1 MHADFVMSFHGSMFA
16 APGARVLRRVVPI
29 VLLVTLAGC
38 AARRAVP
45 PPATPLYPA
54 FEFPGLETPLPGVTE
69 DVMARHQDGWNLLQ
83 SGQPGAAARVFTSIL
98 EKTPAFYPAKA
109 ALGYTALAHRN
120 YDAAIGAFDAVLAQA
135 PKYLPALSGRAD
147 ALLAANR
154 PVEAIKA
161 LEALIAADPSRTAA
175 KTQLESLRLG
185 AIESLVAEARA
196 ASQAGNLEAAR
207 AAWQR
212 AVDASPESAF
222 MRRELAAVEKQS
234 GRLDEALAHVK
245 SALSLDPRDPATHV
259 LLAEVEEAR
268 GNLQGALD
276 AYRQAQ
282 QLDPRSVPQERIT
295 SVQRRI
301 ELAALP
307 APYRMIAT
315 APVVTRGDLA
325 ALLGVKLQ
333 SWLAAAPPM
342 AMPLLTD
349 VREHWAQRW
358 ILEVLRAGVMRAF
371 PNHTF
376 QPAQTVRRG
385 DLAHVISNALE
396 RAAERDPAVAG
407 RLRSATPP
415 LLSDLPPGHA
425 VRPAAEQAVAA
436 GVMTTEPGGA
446 FVPSRPVSGAEASAA
461 VDRLAALLTR
471 P

>member
-1 MHADFVMSFHGSMFA
+1 MFA

-185 AIESLVAEARA
+185 AIESLVA
-196 ASQAGNLEAAR
+196 
-207 AAWQR
+207 
-212 AVDASPESAF
+212 
-222 MRRELAAVEKQS
+222 
-234 GRLDEALAHVK
+234 
-245 SALSLDPRDPATHV
+245 
-259 LLAEVEEAR
+259 
-268 GNLQGALD
+268 
-276 AYRQAQ
+276 
-282 QLDPRSVPQERIT
+282 
-295 SVQRRI
+295 
-301 ELAALP
+301 
-307 APYRMIAT
+307 
-315 APVVTRGDLA
+315 
-325 ALLGVKLQ
+325 
-333 SWLAAAPPM
+333 
-342 AMPLLTD
+342 
-349 VREHWAQRW
+349 
-358 ILEVLRAGVMRAF
+358 
-371 PNHTF
+371 
-376 QPAQTVRRG
+376 
-385 DLAHVISNALE
+385 
-396 RAAERDPAVAG
+396 
-407 RLRSATPP
+407 
-415 LLSDLPPGHA
+415 
-425 VRPAAEQAVAA
+425 
-436 GVMTTEPGGA
+436 
-446 FVPSRPVSGAEASAA
+446 
-461 VDRLAALLTR
+461 
-471 P
+471 